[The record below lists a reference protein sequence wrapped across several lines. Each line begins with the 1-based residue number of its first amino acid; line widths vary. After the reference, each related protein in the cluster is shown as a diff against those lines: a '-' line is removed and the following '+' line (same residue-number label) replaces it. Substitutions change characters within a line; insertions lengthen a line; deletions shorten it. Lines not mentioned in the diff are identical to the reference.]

1 MVINQESSALS
12 NTVLVHQ
19 VVPRLKPGGR
29 KILKSGLAAQGT
41 FLLFQPIT
49 DFTEIKKLIF

>member
-1 MVINQESSALS
+1 MR
-12 NTVLVHQ
+12 Q

-41 FLLFQPIT
+41 SLLFHQIT
-49 DFTEIKKLIF
+49 DFTEIKKLIFN